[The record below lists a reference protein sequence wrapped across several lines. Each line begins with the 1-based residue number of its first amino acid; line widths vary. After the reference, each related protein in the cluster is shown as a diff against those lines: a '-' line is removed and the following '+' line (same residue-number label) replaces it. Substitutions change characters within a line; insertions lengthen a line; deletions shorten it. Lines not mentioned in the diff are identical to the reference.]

1 MFRTS
6 AIKQWA
12 LLAFSLAL
20 LPCAAQA
27 QTGAPAP
34 LTAQAA
40 PLRIAH
46 RGGTGDAPE
55 NTVTAIRAA
64 LANCV
69 DAVWVT
75 VQLSRDGV
83 PVLYRPATLDAL
95 TNASGPVS
103 AQTAAQL
110 AQLDAGW
117 KTGNSAGN
125 SAGGAATPWRGR
137 GIGIPTLEA
146 VLRGFPETVFFIDL
160 KSPDAPPNEM
170 AQALAGVLQ
179 ATASLTRTRVYS
191 TDERYL
197 GALPAQVKRF
207 ESRDL
212 TRSVLAQ
219 SALAHRCELPPA
231 KDADRE
237 RWFGLEMKRDVEVVE
252 KYTLGEARS
261 RAQLV
266 WDQEAIDCFR
276 RQGPVHIV
284 LFDINSEADYRQAKT
299 LGADAVMIN
308 SPAQFRAIAR

>member
-1 MFRTS
+1 MNPLLKGTLAVLLLSTS
-6 AIKQWA
+6 LFA
-12 LLAFSLAL
+12 SV
-20 LPCAAQA
+20 AADA
-27 QTGAPAP
+27 E
-34 LTAQAA
+34 

-64 LANCV
+64 LANRV
-69 DAVWVT
+69 DAVWIT

-83 PVLYRPATLDAL
+83 PVLYRPATLDVL

-110 AQLDAGW
+110 AQVDAGW
-117 KTGNSAGN
+117 NTGKSAG
-125 SAGGAATPWRGR
+125 SAATPWRGR

-146 VLRGFPETVFFIDL
+146 VLRDFPETVFFVDI
-160 KSPDAPPNEM
+160 KSPDAPPHAM

-179 ATASLTRTRVYS
+179 ATGSLTRTRVYS
-191 TDERYL
+191 TDQRYL
-197 GALPAQVKRF
+197 GALPAQVNRF

-212 TRSVLAQ
+212 TRGVLAQ
-219 SALAHRCELPPA
+219 SAMAHRCELPA
-231 KDADRE
+231 ADDGGGE

-261 RAQLV
+261 RALLV

-276 RQGPVHIV
+276 SQGRARIV
-284 LFDINSEADYRQAKT
+284 LFDVNSEADYRQAKA

>member
-6 AIKQWA
+6 AIKPWA
-12 LLAFSLAL
+12 LLALVLAW
-20 LPCAAQA
+20 LPGAAQA
-27 QTGAPAP
+27 QSV
-34 LTAQAA
+34 LAA

-64 LANCV
+64 LANGA

-83 PVLYRPATLDAL
+83 PVLYRPATLDVL

-125 SAGGAATPWRGR
+125 SAGAAATPWRGR

-197 GALPAQVKRF
+197 GALPAQIARF

-219 SALAHRCELPPA
+219 SAMAHRCELPPA
-231 KDADRE
+231 NDVDRE
-237 RWFGLEMKRDVEVVE
+237 RWFGLEMKRNVDVVE

-276 RQGPVHIV
+276 GQGRARIV
-284 LFDINSEADYRQAKT
+284 LFDINSEADYRQAKA

-308 SPAQFRAIAR
+308 SPAQFTTIAR

>member
-1 MFRTS
+1 MNPT
-6 AIKQWA
+6 IKKT
-12 LLAFSLAL
+12 LAL
-20 LPCAAQA
+20 LWLS
-27 QTGAPAP
+27 TSLLAP
-34 LTAQAA
+34 LPAHAD

-55 NTVTAIRAA
+55 NTVTALKAA
-64 LANCV
+64 LANGV

-110 AQLDAGW
+110 AQVDAGW
-117 KTGNSAGN
+117 KMGKGAGDTT
-125 SAGGAATPWRGR
+125 TPWRGR

-146 VLRGFPETVFFIDL
+146 VLRDFPETLFLLDI
-160 KSPDAPPNEM
+160 KSPDAPPQAM
-170 AQALAGVLQ
+170 AQALADVLR
-179 ATASLTRTRVYS
+179 ATASLARTRVYS

-197 GALPAQVKRF
+197 GALPAEVARF

-212 TRSVLAQ
+212 TRSILAQ
-219 SALAHRCELPPA
+219 STMAHRCELPPPA
-231 KDADRE
+231 ADRE

-276 RQGPVHIV
+276 HQGPVRIV
-284 LFDINSEADYRQAKT
+284 LFDVNSEADYRQAKT

-308 SPAQFRAIAR
+308 SPALFTAIARLARSTRRIAQ

>member
-34 LTAQAA
+34 LTAHAA

-64 LANCV
+64 LANGV

-103 AQTAAQL
+103 AQTAEQL

-117 KTGNSAGN
+117 KTGN

-146 VLRGFPETVFFIDL
+146 VLRDFPETVFFIDL

-231 KDADRE
+231 KDADHE

-276 RQGPVHIV
+276 GQGPVHIV
-284 LFDINSEADYRQAKT
+284 LFDINSAADYRQAKT